1 VLCVEYVKMFAG
13 LFRRFAESEKANVAV
28 IFGLALVPTIF
39 LTGMG
44 VDYTLAVDRET
55 ELNSAAD
62 AAALSAVTPT
72 MMAGSL
78 TASQTQAVNTFNAQ
92 ASQIANTNY
101 SPSNVTV
108 TVTASGS
115 VRTATVTWAAKS
127 VNTFPNVLGMT
138 TIAIGG
144 SSQATAGL
152 APNINFYLLLD
163 SSPSMAIPATSAG
176 ITTLVNNTSSQGG
189 CAFACHESNP
199 SADGLG
205 NPGGEDNYTLAR
217 NLGLTLRID
226 NLRTAAAN
234 LATTAKT
241 TETNSTASYQMAIY
255 TFDVGVTTIAAMT
268 SNLSTVSSDASNI
281 NLLEVY
287 DNNNVTQGNGN
298 NDTDTNWDTAMST
311 INTTMP
317 NPGSGTTTKG
327 DTPQE
332 VLFIVTDGV
341 VDETVGST
349 PSLNSAYGSYEG
361 GNRQQSTINPLN
373 SSGSE
378 VDKDWCTTIKNRG
391 IRIAVLYTEYLPLA
405 EGSWY
410 LSYVAPIQSNI
421 GTQLQACASPGLY
434 YEVTTDGDISAA
446 LADLFDLAVQSAY
459 LSK

>member
-1 VLCVEYVKMFAG
+1 MIAG
-13 LFRRFAESEKANVAV
+13 FYRRFARSERANVAV
-28 IFGLALVPTIF
+28 IFALALVPTIY

-44 VDYTLAVDRET
+44 VDYTLAVDRQT
-55 ELNSAAD
+55 ELNAAAD

-72 MMAGSL
+72 MMAGS
-78 TASQTQAVNTFNAQ
+78 TTSAQQQAINTFNAQ
-92 ASQIANTNY
+92 ASQITNTNY
-101 SPSNVTV
+101 APGNVTV
-108 TVTASGS
+108 TIATSGS

-127 VNTFPNVLGMT
+127 VNTFPSVLGMN

-152 APNINFYLLLD
+152 APDINFYLMLD
-163 SSPSMAIPATSAG
+163 DSPSMAIPATSAG

-205 NPGGEDNYTLAR
+205 NPSGEDNYTLAR

-226 NLRTAAAN
+226 NLRTAAEN

-241 TETNSTASYQMAIY
+241 TEAGSTASYQMAIY
-255 TFDVGVTTIAAMT
+255 TFDVGLNTIAAMT
-268 SNLSTVSSDASNI
+268 SNLTTVSSDAANI
-281 NLLEVY
+281 NQLEVY
-287 DNNNVTQGNGN
+287 YNNNLTKTDAN
-298 NDTDTNWDTAMST
+298 NDTDTNWDAAMKA
-311 INTTMP
+311 IDADMP
-317 NPGSGTTTKG
+317 NPGSGTATKG

-341 VDETVGST
+341 EDETVSSEPGLS
-349 PSLNSAYGSYEG
+349 SAYGSYEG
-361 GNRQQSTINPLN
+361 GTRQQSTINPLN
-373 SSGSE
+373 SSGNE
-378 VDKDWCTTIKNRG
+378 VDTDWCTTIKNRG

-410 LSYVAPIQSNI
+410 LDYVAPIQSNI
-421 GTQLQACASPGLY
+421 GTQLQTCASPGLY

>member
-1 VLCVEYVKMFAG
+1 MFAG
-13 LFRRFAESEKANVAV
+13 FYRRFAKSERANVAV
-28 IFGLALVPTIF
+28 IFALALVPTVY

-55 ELNSAAD
+55 ELNAAAD

-72 MMAGSL
+72 MMAGST
-78 TASQTQAVNTFNAQ
+78 TAAQQQAINTFNAQ

-101 SPSNVTV
+101 SPGNVTV
-108 TVTASGS
+108 TIATAGS
-115 VRTATVTWAAKS
+115 VRTATVTWTAAS
-127 VNTFPNVLGMT
+127 VNTFPNVLGMN

-144 SSQATAGL
+144 SAAATAGL

-163 SSPSMAIPATSAG
+163 DSPSMAIPATSAG
-176 ITTLVNNTSSQGG
+176 ITTLVSKTSSQGG

-199 SADGLG
+199 SADSLG

-226 NLRTAAAN
+226 NLKTAAEN

-255 TFDVGVTTIAAMT
+255 TFDVGINTIVTMT
-268 SNLSTVSSDASNI
+268 SSLSTVSSDAANI
-281 NLLEVY
+281 SLLEVY
-287 DNNNVTQGNGN
+287 DNNNLTKTNSNG
-298 NDTDTNWDTAMST
+298 DTDTNWDSAMSS

-317 NPGSGTTTKG
+317 NPGSGTSTKG

-341 VDETVGST
+341 VDESVSSQ
-349 PSLNSAYGSYEG
+349 PSLGSSYGSYCCS
-361 GNRQQSTINPLN
+361 NRQQSTINPL
-373 SSGSE
+373 SKGGSE
-378 VDKDWCTTIKNRG
+378 VDTDYCTTIKNRG

-410 LSYVAPIQSNI
+410 TSYVQPIQSNI
-421 GTQLQACASPGLY
+421 GTQLQNCASPGLY

>member
-1 VLCVEYVKMFAG
+1 MFAG
-13 LFRRFAESEKANVAV
+13 LFRRFAKSEKANVAV
-28 IFGLALVPTIF
+28 IFGLALVPTVY

-44 VDYTLAVDRET
+44 VDYTLAIDRET

-72 MMAGSL
+72 MMAGS
-78 TASQTQAVNTFNAQ
+78 TAAAQTQAINTFNAQ

-101 SPSNVTV
+101 APGNVSV
-108 TVTASGS
+108 TITTSGS
-115 VRTATVTWAAKS
+115 VRTATVTWTAAS
-127 VNTFPNVLGMT
+127 VNTFPNVLGMN

-163 SSPSMAIPATSAG
+163 DSPSMGIPATSAG

-199 SADGLG
+199 SADNLG

-217 NLGLTLRID
+217 NLNLTLRID
-226 NLRTAAAN
+226 NLRTAAEN

-255 TFDVGVTTIAAMT
+255 TFDVGVNTIAAMT
-268 SNLSTVSSDASNI
+268 SNLSTVSTDAANI
-281 NLLEVY
+281 SLLEVY
-287 DNNNVTQGNGN
+287 DNNNLTSGNGN
-298 NDTDTNWDTAMST
+298 NDTDTNWDSAMKT

-341 VDETVGST
+341 VDETVSST
-349 PSLNSAYGSYEG
+349 PGLAAAYGSYEG
-361 GNRQQSTINPLN
+361 GNRQQSTVNPLN
-373 SSGSE
+373 SGGSE
-378 VDKDWCTTIKNRG
+378 VDTDWCTTIKNRG

-410 LSYVAPIQSNI
+410 VDYVAPIQANI
-421 GTQLQACASPGLY
+421 GTQLQNCASPGLY